1 MKNKKDRKKLITQV
15 VCLFLAAL
23 MVIGM
28 AYMTVYL
35 IAAML

>member
-1 MKNKKDRKKLITQV
+1 MKNKKDRKKLIIQI

-35 IAAML
+35 ITAML